1 MRRVK
6 LVALMGLPVGF
17 VVSPVGSIRAQQTV
31 VRLPGG
37 ETPIRMIPHAMSS
50 GRGEVRVAPDHGVI
64 TAVIET
70 RSDSAGAAATE
81 NTHQYNALVQAL
93 RAAGVDAT
101 QISSPGYTVAAAP
114 TGYSGVGFAVA
125 SDTYMSITN
134 GTAGATRP
142 PVRRPSTLARRSVR
156 VDMVRSTDVDRVVAA
171 AIAGGGRQVGV
182 QFEALSLVTAQQA
195 ALVAAVQDA
204 RADADAMAR
213 GAGGTL
219 GRLVDLTTS
228 YSPFGGLVSYA
239 STTPYEGSPFAAMPT
254 PAVIRDLTVV
264 ATVTARW
271 EIVMPVGKTP

>member
-6 LVALMGLPVGF
+6 LVALMGLPIGF
-17 VVSPVGSIRAQQTV
+17 VVSPVGGIRAQQTV
-31 VRLPGG
+31 VPLPVR
-37 ETPIRMIPHAMSS
+37 ETSARVVPHAMSN
-50 GRGEVRVAPDHGVI
+50 GRGEVRVTPDHAVI
-64 TAVIET
+64 TAVVET

-93 RAAGVDAT
+93 RAAGVDAA

-114 TGYSGVGFAVA
+114 IGYSGVGFAVA

-134 GTAGATRP
+134 GTPGATRP
-142 PVRRPSTLARRSVR
+142 PARRPSTLARRSVR
-156 VDMVRSTDVDRVVAA
+156 VDMVRSTDIDRVVAA
-171 AIAGGGRQVGV
+171 AIAGGGTQLGV
-182 QFEALSLVTAQQA
+182 QFEALSLVSAQQA

-204 RADADAMAR
+204 RANADAMAR

-219 GRLVDLTTS
+219 GQLVDLNTS

-239 STTPYEGSPFAAMPT
+239 TTTSYETSPFSAMAT

-271 EIVMPVGKTP
+271 EIVMPVGKVP